1 MNGVLA
7 SLLLLST
14 GLYSQTTVTPAEPSA
29 VRTGSPEILSAL
41 PVDVVFAVTVR
52 DLAECDGKLAKLME
66 RLGFPISPYT
76 LLKGALG
83 IVSGLNDDGSA
94 AVAVMAP
101 DPAGAASKRIV
112 LLLPTT
118 DRAALLTFLN
128 PRPVDESYV
137 KVTLR
142 GRETYVGTKGRF
154 TVFGPDIETVRHVV
168 NAKTRLIDRFSTHL
182 LKQFGANDVSLWVNV
197 ASLASGAFGERPVA
211 WLQRTFGVE
220 SLKQYESFQWSSRF
234 ETDGLYLELSA
245 ARAQPGRTANRRE
258 TTDSLLTGLPDER
271 FIMALGLLDDDGGAR
286 LSSMT
291 NRIISASTAFGI
303 IEPSQSAALA
313 RAYESVVGK
322 ITEASASVS
331 LLPDGSHG
339 RIALTKV
346 LRTRGDG
353 RAVLDDVQSIL
364 NVLKSGPFV
373 DPLINRVAERIE
385 YRRAAETS
393 GTIIIDHLSV
403 NLSEFEGID
412 HEALKKLLGPEGYL
426 TRIGVVDGNSVVIAL
441 GGGLVRFNEVMALV
455 RAKKAPLMED
465 PGIRQ
470 SAKKLA
476 GERSLEAYFSFDRC
490 LRLTKEVLAAT
501 GVAGTIPDM
510 SELGVPVALTMH
522 SVNPRETELRI
533 FVPTELVVAIKDLMM
548 ARLAS
553 RVGSGE

>member
-1 MNGVLA
+1 VNGVLA

-52 DLAECDGKLAKLME
+52 DLAQCDGKLTKLME

-101 DPAGAASKRIV
+101 GPAGAASKRIV
-112 LLLPTT
+112 LILPTT

-137 KVTLR
+137 QVTLR

-168 NAKTRLIDRFSTHL
+168 NAKTRLVDRFSTHL

-197 ASLASGAFGERPVA
+197 ASLASGALGERPIA

-245 ARAQPGRTANRRE
+245 ARAEPSRTAKRRE
-258 TTDSLLTGLPDER
+258 TTDSLLTGLPNER
-271 FIMALGLLDDDGGAR
+271 FIMALGLLDDNGGAR

-291 NRIISASTAFGI
+291 NRIISASTAFGV
-303 IEPSQSAALA
+303 IEPSRSAALA

-331 LLPDGSHG
+331 LLPDGSDG

-353 RAVLDDVQSIL
+353 RAVLDDVEGIL

-373 DPLINRVAERIE
+373 DPRINRVAEKIE

-393 GTIIIDHLSV
+393 GTVIIDHLSV

-455 RAKKAPLMED
+455 RAKKAPLTED

-470 SAKKLA
+470 SAKKLV

-490 LRLTKEVLAAT
+490 VRLAKEVLAAT
-501 GVAGTIPDM
+501 GVPGTTPDM
-510 SELGVPVALTMH
+510 SELGAPVALTMH
-522 SVNPRETELRI
+522 SVNPRETELRF
-533 FVPTELVVAIKDLMM
+533 FVPTDLVVAIKDLMM
-548 ARLAS
+548 ARLAN

>member
-52 DLAECDGKLAKLME
+52 DLAQCDGKLTKLME

-101 DPAGAASKRIV
+101 GPAGAASKRIV
-112 LLLPTT
+112 LILPTT

-137 KVTLR
+137 QVTLR

-168 NAKTRLIDRFSTHL
+168 NAKTRLVDRFSTHL

-197 ASLASGAFGERPVA
+197 ASLASGALGERPIA

-245 ARAQPGRTANRRE
+245 ARAEPSRTAKRRE
-258 TTDSLLTGLPDER
+258 TTDSLLTGLPNER
-271 FIMALGLLDDDGGAR
+271 FIMALGLLDDNGGAR

-291 NRIISASTAFGI
+291 NRIISASTAFGV
-303 IEPSQSAALA
+303 IEPSRSAALA

-331 LLPDGSHG
+331 LLPDGSDG

-353 RAVLDDVQSIL
+353 RAVLDDVEGIL

-373 DPLINRVAERIE
+373 DPRINRVAEKIE

-393 GTIIIDHLSV
+393 GTVIIDHLSV

-455 RAKKAPLMED
+455 RAKKAPLTED

-470 SAKKLA
+470 SAKKLV

-490 LRLTKEVLAAT
+490 VRLAKEVLAAT
-501 GVAGTIPDM
+501 GVPGTTPDM
-510 SELGVPVALTMH
+510 SELGAPVALTMH
-522 SVNPRETELRI
+522 SVNPRETELRF
-533 FVPTELVVAIKDLMM
+533 FVPTDLVVAIKDLMM
-548 ARLAS
+548 ARLAN